1 MMVVGTYPIVR
12 LTIQTYN
19 KQSVT
24 LQFQKKKK
32 PFEVVFATD
41 GLDEAYHVSVDIK
54 NEMVQRWAVFENV
67 TQEIFGA
74 PGDGSSIDFDEPFVL
89 RKQFKPFTFFSLM
102 IDNLL
107 NTIFKQVWM

>member
-1 MMVVGTYPIVR
+1 M
-12 LTIQTYN
+12 
-19 KQSVT
+19 
-24 LQFQKKKK
+24 
-32 PFEVVFATD
+32 
-41 GLDEAYHVSVDIK
+41 DIK

-107 NTIFKQVWM
+107 NTIFIKVWM

>member
-1 MMVVGTYPIVR
+1 M
-12 LTIQTYN
+12 
-19 KQSVT
+19 
-24 LQFQKKKK
+24 
-32 PFEVVFATD
+32 VFATD

-89 RKQFKPFTFFSLM
+89 RKQFKTFLYRGLTIM
-102 IDNLL
+102 V
-107 NTIFKQVWM
+107 NTIFIQIWM